1 MSKACCQC
9 KLIKPSTDYYKR
21 TRARDGLQS
30 VCKSCTLTNK
40 QKYNKSDEGKKKWN
54 QYQNE
59 RNYLKKHGIEKE
71 KKETLTDEEFKDNKQ
86 IINKRYY
93 LKNRIDNLTRA
104 QDVLILNCIDNT
116 EKLEKITELIEKMHI
131 KLNELVEM
139 TLY

>member
-1 MSKACCQC
+1 MGKICNMC
-9 KLIKPSTDYYKR
+9 KIQLNINQFYKR
-21 TRARDGLQS
+21 TRATDGHQS
-30 VCKSCTLTNK
+30 ICKACTLINK
-40 QKYNKSDEGKKKWN
+40 AKYNKSPEGREKWN
-54 QYQNE
+54 NYQNK

-131 KLNELVEM
+131 KLNDLIELN
-139 TLY
+139 LY